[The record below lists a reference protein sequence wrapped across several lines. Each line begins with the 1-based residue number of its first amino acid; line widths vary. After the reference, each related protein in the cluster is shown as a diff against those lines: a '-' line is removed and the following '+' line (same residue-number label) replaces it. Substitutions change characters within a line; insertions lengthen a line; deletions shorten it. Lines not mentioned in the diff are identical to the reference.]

1 MGTRE
6 LANSPSA
13 RTVGRA
19 RTGCNLRS
27 QATLTCRS
35 IMSSKNIPLGTQEH
49 EILRAIARTATASAL
64 AVPLSST
71 QRLRFEM
78 LGLIEDR
85 ADGIRLTERGRAI
98 AAAPSETPQ
107 AAPRDLQQH
116 ASAPRDRRGR
126 RLGLQASLSILRNLG
141 RQVPADGVRRR
152 GGATGQRRVPTNR
165 SARCSSGRPGGRS
178 PASSGSPR
186 PCRRSARS
194 RASSCRD

>member
-1 MGTRE
+1 
-6 LANSPSA
+6 
-13 RTVGRA
+13 
-19 RTGCNLRS
+19 
-27 QATLTCRS
+27 
-35 IMSSKNIPLGTQEH
+35 MSNKNTPLGAQEH

-107 AAPRDLQQH
+107 APTDLHQH

-126 RLGLQASLSILRNLG
+126 RLGL
-141 RQVPADGVRRR
+141 RRR
-152 GGATGQRRVPTNR
+152 
-165 SARCSSGRPGGRS
+165 S
-178 PASSGSPR
+178 PF
-186 PCRRSARS
+186 
-194 RASSCRD
+194 

>member
-1 MGTRE
+1 
-6 LANSPSA
+6 
-13 RTVGRA
+13 
-19 RTGCNLRS
+19 
-27 QATLTCRS
+27 
-35 IMSSKNIPLGTQEH
+35 MSSKNTPLGAQEH

-107 AAPRDLQQH
+107 APRDLQQQ

-126 RLGLQASLSILRNLG
+126 RLGL
-141 RQVPADGVRRR
+141 RRR
-152 GGATGQRRVPTNR
+152 
-165 SARCSSGRPGGRS
+165 S
-178 PASSGSPR
+178 PV
-186 PCRRSARS
+186 
-194 RASSCRD
+194 

>member
-1 MGTRE
+1 
-6 LANSPSA
+6 
-13 RTVGRA
+13 
-19 RTGCNLRS
+19 
-27 QATLTCRS
+27 
-35 IMSSKNIPLGTQEH
+35 MSSKNTPLGAQEH

-107 AAPRDLQQH
+107 TPRDLQQN

-126 RLGLQASLSILRNLG
+126 RLGL
-141 RQVPADGVRRR
+141 RRR
-152 GGATGQRRVPTNR
+152 
-165 SARCSSGRPGGRS
+165 S
-178 PASSGSPR
+178 PF
-186 PCRRSARS
+186 
-194 RASSCRD
+194 